1 MMLRR
6 SFESC
11 HQLCGRQIILRQC
24 RELSRRPDGRYLAII
39 QDEYA
44 PVEAP
49 HNARVEYREVMLLDE
64 YGARAFARSTH
75 DEWLRAIGEGQGAR
89 QGDDVRTTTGAQAA

>member
-11 HQLCGRQIILRQC
+11 HQLCGRQIILRQY
-24 RELSRRPDGRYLAII
+24 RELSRRPDGRYLAMI
-39 QDEYA
+39 QDEYE

-49 HNARVEYREVMLLDE
+49 DHARIEHREVMLLDE

-89 QGDDVRTTTGAQAA
+89 QGDDVQTTTGAQAA